1 MDLNLQQMTGSSIG
15 GKQTRKKCKRRRMKY
30 GLTYRYQRQ
39 GQNGGSFEAYRSSSN
54 MNAFGLNS
62 TVRKLIG
69 GKRMYQS
76 SKKSRKH
83 HKIGRYI

>member
-15 GKQTRKKCKRRRMKY
+15 G
-30 GLTYRYQRQ
+30 
-39 GQNGGSFEAYRSSSN
+39 YRSSSN
-54 MNAFGLNS
+54 MNAIGLNS
-62 TVRKLIG
+62 TARKLFG